1 MMIDKPLFD
10 EAVCRNGYKMDG
22 WKGAHGTWVW
32 VASFPS
38 DAPSVL
44 SQNSTEVSATFWWEC
59 AAIDSR
65 NCQEAWLWRLHD
77 MRRKAAIT
85 DGFMWQQHYRGR
97 QDTCMVHLCCK
108 FYKAVDDKST
118 VQFALRHYFLT
129 FTSIWQHP
137 KLHEEIK
144 LSKSSERY
152 QQVMLYV
159 KWQEVEPRL
168 YFSYDCSMI
177 QSIVHVPLNSHGT
190 VPKPQPQVDCV
201 RVT

>member
-1 MMIDKPLFD
+1 MDIEWMGERGHMEPESEWLHFQVMLPLYFPRTPLKSLQLFGGNARQLIV
-10 EAVCRNGYKMDG
+10 EIVKR
-22 WKGAHGTWVW
+22 HGCDACMTWGGRQ
-32 VASFPS
+32 PS
-38 DAPSVL
+38 QTDSCG
-44 SQNSTEVSATFWWEC
+44 SSTKK
-59 AAIDSR
+59 I
-65 NCQEAWLWRLHD
+65 
-77 MRRKAAIT
+77 
-85 DGFMWQQHYRGR
+85 HYRGR

-118 VQFALRHYFLT
+118 VQFAFEITFLRSH
-129 FTSIWQHP
+129 QHP

-177 QSIVHVPLNSHGT
+177 QSIVPVPLNSHGT